1 MIAYITELNSDNWET
16 FKGGELVLIDVWAP
30 WCGPCKMVS
39 PIVDEISNKFHGQLS
54 VGKLEADVN
63 RDIVGELSVRNIPT
77 ILIFK
82 NGVEVER
89 KVGVTKLEELS
100 ELIEQQ
106 LS

>member
-39 PIVDEISNKFHGQLS
+39 PIVDEISNKYHGQLS
-54 VGKLEADVN
+54 VGKLEADGN

>member
-54 VGKLEADVN
+54 VGKLEADGN

>member
-16 FKGGELVLIDVWAP
+16 FKSGELVLVDVWAP

-54 VGKLEADVN
+54 VGKLEADGN

>member
-1 MIAYITELNSDNWET
+1 MVAYITELNSENWGT
-16 FKGGELVLIDVWAP
+16 FKNSELVLIDVWAP

-54 VGKLEADVN
+54 VGKLEADGN
-63 RDIVGELSVRNIPT
+63 RDIVSELSVRNIPT

-100 ELIEQQ
+100 ELIEQH

>member
-54 VGKLEADVN
+54 VGKLEADGN

-82 NGVEVER
+82 NGIEVER